1 MYSTIADFL
10 EDWAYESD
18 VTLKTV
24 KELTDQSLQ
33 QRVSPTGRTLGKIAW
48 HVVATIGEM
57 LQAAQLD
64 FVAPADDKAIP
75 ATAAEFYS
83 AYELASNNFKTALPL
98 QWKDETLDDEIILY
112 GQPFSRRKVLS
123 MLVKHQIHHR
133 AQMTVL
139 MRQAGLRVPGAYG
152 PSLEE
157 WAQYGAP
164 AAE

>member
-75 ATAAEFYS
+75 ATAAEF
-83 AYELASNNFKTALPL
+83 
-98 QWKDETLDDEIILY
+98 
-112 GQPFSRRKVLS
+112 
-123 MLVKHQIHHR
+123 
-133 AQMTVL
+133 
-139 MRQAGLRVPGAYG
+139 
-152 PSLEE
+152 
-157 WAQYGAP
+157 
-164 AAE
+164 